1 MEKKVANVSERLKLA
16 MKDAQCSQ
24 SELSRMTRIDRAAI
38 SRYLSGATEKNILF
52 RICVCDIIYA
62 VAIRG
67 IKEMERVS
75 TTAERL
81 RTVMNARGMKQIDL
95 VRDSGLP
102 KGAIS
107 LYVSGKVNPKQAA
120 IEKISKT
127 LDVNALWL
135 MGYDVPMTVEVD
147 PEAVRNQAIADI
159 ALRMQ
164 TDDRYRDVVIRLD
177 KLDRKKLDA
186 VAAIVESMQ

>member
-1 MEKKVANVSERLKLA
+1 MERT
-16 MKDAQCSQ
+16 
-24 SELSRMTRIDRAAI
+24 SELSARMKYAMEQKRIRQTD
-38 SRYLSGATEKNILF
+38 LEKMSGI
-52 RICVCDIIYA
+52 
-62 VAIRG
+62 G
-67 IKEMERVS
+67 
-75 TTAERL
+75 
-81 RTVMNARGMKQIDL
+81 
-95 VRDSGLP
+95 
-102 KGAIS
+102 KGALS
-107 LYVSGKVNPKQAA
+107 LYMSGKLVPKTPTV
-120 IEKISKT
+120 EKISRA
-127 LDVNALWL
+127 LDVPVLWL

>member
-1 MEKKVANVSERLKLA
+1 MCGKQNEVFLNRLVSAMKASDMRQVDLSKLSGIPKGQLSQYMTGKYVPKKSTMKRIANTLGVSE
-16 MKDAQCSQ
+16 
-24 SELSRMTRIDRAAI
+24 
-38 SRYLSGATEKNILF
+38 
-52 RICVCDIIYA
+52 
-62 VAIRG
+62 
-67 IKEMERVS
+67 
-75 TTAERL
+75 
-81 RTVMNARGMKQIDL
+81 
-95 VRDSGLP
+95 
-102 KGAIS
+102 
-107 LYVSGKVNPKQAA
+107 
-120 IEKISKT
+120 
-127 LDVNALWL
+127 LWL

>member
-1 MEKKVANVSERLKLA
+1 MCGEQNEVFLNRLVSAMKASDMRQVDLSKLSGIPKGQLSQYMTGKYVPKKSTIKRIADTLGVSE
-16 MKDAQCSQ
+16 
-24 SELSRMTRIDRAAI
+24 
-38 SRYLSGATEKNILF
+38 
-52 RICVCDIIYA
+52 
-62 VAIRG
+62 
-67 IKEMERVS
+67 
-75 TTAERL
+75 
-81 RTVMNARGMKQIDL
+81 
-95 VRDSGLP
+95 
-102 KGAIS
+102 
-107 LYVSGKVNPKQAA
+107 
-120 IEKISKT
+120 
-127 LDVNALWL
+127 LWL